1 MKKSRVTKLLIGFH
15 VVTFG
20 AVFFRADPFP
30 LTWVPMYS
38 VLDGYSVVDGR
49 EVLNVAVGDKP
60 KLKKGFEVETR
71 SGDIDFIGPADLN
84 IPKAAFRR
92 IYTERAFGISPPDQ
106 IRARFKRNP
115 ISQYVFE
122 RFYPDTAKQI
132 DWGPR
137 IIDMLNATLERQ
149 EGDPDFIVKVTAK
162 YEFTNMD
169 REALRRGD
177 LSELNS
183 KMKISVMTKA
193 AP

>member
-1 MKKSRVTKLLIGFH
+1 MKKNSVTKLLIGFH
-15 VVTFG
+15 IVTLS
-20 AVFFRADPFP
+20 AVFFRWDPFP

-60 KLKKGFEVETR
+60 KLKKGFEVETL
-71 SGDIDFIGPADLN
+71 SGQIDYIGPAELN

-115 ISQYVFE
+115 ISQFVFE
-122 RFYPDTAKQI
+122 KFYADTANQI
-132 DWGPR
+132 DWGPK
-137 IIDMLNATLERQ
+137 IIDMLNATLERK
-149 EGDPDFIVKVTAK
+149 EGDPDFIVKATAK
-162 YEFTNMD
+162 YQFTNMD
-169 REALRRGD
+169 RQALRRGD

-183 KMKISVMTKA
+183 EMKISIMTGS